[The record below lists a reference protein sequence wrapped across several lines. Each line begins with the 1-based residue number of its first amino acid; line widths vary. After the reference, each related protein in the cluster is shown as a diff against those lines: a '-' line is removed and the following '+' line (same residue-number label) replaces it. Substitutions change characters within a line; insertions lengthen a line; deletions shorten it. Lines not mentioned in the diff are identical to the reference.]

1 MKSITLN
8 LPTGLASEFAKEM
21 VELCKKYEV
30 EVDGLKTLLPVTER
44 IKTFEDAVAEL
55 GATHPLVI
63 QYKEI
68 FDNFLYEG
76 GQGVSDIVAY
86 LKLRIIVAAINE
98 GWEPQFTTDE
108 YRYYP
113 WFEFFTKEEI
123 DEMDEEQKSRVLGR
137 SYSSGVAYAGV
148 AYSFTYNAFSF
159 SFTFNGAWLC
169 FKERALAEYAGRQFL
184 KEWAD
189 FMVFTK

>member
-1 MKSITLN
+1 MKSIKLN

-21 VELCKKYEV
+21 TELCKKYEV

-44 IKTFEDAVAEL
+44 IKTFEDAVTEL

-86 LKLRIIVAAINE
+86 LRLRIINAALNE
-98 GWEPQFTTDE
+98 GWEPEFRTDE
-108 YRYYP
+108 FRWYP
-113 WFEFFTKEEI
+113 WFLLYTQKEI
-123 DEMDEEQKSRVLGR
+123 DRMDDEERGRVLGR
-137 SYSSGVAYAGV
+137 SYSNAVAYAGV
-148 AYSFTYNAFSF
+148 AYSNTYYASSGSHTNYG
-159 SFTFNGAWLC
+159 TRLC
-169 FKERALAEYAGRQFL
+169 FKTEELAEYAGTQFL
-184 KEWAD
+184 KEWSD
-189 FMVFTK
+189 FMGFTK

>member
-113 WFEFFTKEEI
+113 WFVLYTQEEI

-137 SYSSGVAYAGV
+137 SGYYATAGV
-148 AYSFTYNAFSF
+148 AYSHTHHASSYSYAN
-159 SFTFNGAWLC
+159 NGARLC
-169 FKERALAEYAGRQFL
+169 FKERALAEYAGKQFL
-184 KEWAD
+184 KEWSD
-189 FMVFTK
+189 FMGFTK

>member
-1 MKSITLN
+1 M
-8 LPTGLASEFAKEM
+8 PTGLAKEFAEEM
-21 VELCKKYEV
+21 MNLCKKYEV

-86 LKLRIIVAAINE
+86 LKLRIIVAALNE
-98 GWEPQFTTDE
+98 GWEPKFTTDE
-108 YRYYP
+108 YRHYP
-113 WFEFFTKEEI
+113 WFVFHTQEEI
-123 DEMDEEQKSRVLGR
+123 DEMGEKKKSRVLGR
-137 SYSSGVAYAGV
+137 SSSNANAYAGV
-148 AYSFTYNAFSF
+148 SYSYTNVASSISHTSY
-159 SFTFNGAWLC
+159 GAQLC
-169 FKERALAEYAGRQFL
+169 FKTEELAEYAGLQFL

-189 FMVFTK
+189 FMVFTR

>member
-44 IKTFEDAVAEL
+44 IKTFEDAVKEL
-55 GATHPLVI
+55 GEDNGLVKAYRKMMPDCI
-63 QYKEI
+63 Y
-68 FDNFLYEG
+68 DG
-76 GQGVSDIVAY
+76 DGDILAY

-113 WFEFFTKEEI
+113 WFVLYTQEEI

-137 SYSSGVAYAGV
+137 SGYNAYASAGV
-148 AYSFTYNAFSF
+148 AYSHSYYASSSSNTG
-159 SFTFNGAWLC
+159 NGARLC

-184 KEWAD
+184 KEWSD

>member
-1 MKSITLN
+1 
-8 LPTGLASEFAKEM
+8 M

-113 WFEFFTKEEI
+113 WFVLYTQEEI

-137 SYSSGVAYAGV
+137 SYSSASASAGV
-148 AYSFTYNAFSF
+148 AYSSTYYAS
-159 SFTFNGAWLC
+159 SVSGTYAGARLC
-169 FKERALAEYAGRQFL
+169 FKERALAEYAGKQFL
-184 KEWAD
+184 KEWSD
-189 FMVFTK
+189 FMGFTK

>member
-21 VELCKKYEV
+21 TELCKKYEV

-108 YRYYP
+108 CRYYP
-113 WFEFFTKEEI
+113 WFVLYTQEEI

-137 SYSSGVAYAGV
+137 SYNNAGAYAGV
-148 AYSFTYNAFSF
+148 AYSFTYYASSF
-159 SFTFNGAWLC
+159 SGTNFGARLC

-184 KEWAD
+184 KEWSD